1 MTGDNRAVILY
12 ELNEVPWSVVD
23 YYVTQRPKS
32 NLARLLAAGQSLTT
46 RHDDSPELQGLQP
59 WRTWPSLHTSTYDH
73 NSFDLGQDPATFRGD
88 PIWDVAE
95 RAGLSVGLFG
105 PLQSWPARRFAHGGF
120 FVPDTFS
127 QDSATVPSS
136 LSRFQAFNL
145 AMTSEN
151 NFSSD
156 AALDVRTLSATGVDL
171 VRHGLTM
178 KSAGALVAHLV
189 REMRDRRY
197 KSLRPT
203 MQVLPCFDLYW
214 RLHRRHRP
222 RLSVFFTNHVASM
235 MHRFWGDAMPGYTE
249 AHDYVA
255 DDVYG
260 DFIRTAMDFTDR
272 QLGRIRKYV
281 AANPQTM
288 LVIAASMGQGPVDSR
303 FTDRGLFVLA
313 DHTKLVDQ
321 LGLRRADLGLTMYP
335 HLSLVFGE
343 EAAAQAAVG
352 PLQSVTADGG
362 RPLFS
367 RFRVE
372 GRTVTF
378 AIDNALDTGGQ
389 ELGLTVPVQFR
400 PAGKQTIATATP
412 AELGFTY
419 RPRVGGDNTAYH
431 IPEGM
436 LLAYGAGIP
445 RDPSRKEVDVLD
457 VAPSLL
463 ANVLGVEP
471 APSMRGIPTLF
482 GATDSRQRAAD
493 ASGSSV
499 TAGAGGDARLPWST

>member
-1 MTGDNRAVILY
+1 MPGDNRAVILY

-23 YYVTQRPKS
+23 YYTAVRPKS
-32 NLARLLAAGQSLTT
+32 NLAQLLEAGQCLTT
-46 RHDDSPELQGLQP
+46 RHSTSPELQGLQP

-95 RAGLSVGLFG
+95 KAGLSVGLFG
-105 PLQSWPARRFAHGGF
+105 PLQSWPARPFAHGGF
-120 FVPDTFS
+120 YVPDTFS
-127 QDSATVPSS
+127 RDSETVPSS

-156 AALDVRTLSATGVDL
+156 ASLDVRTLTRTGADL
-171 VRHGLTM
+171 VRHGLTAR
-178 KSAGALVAHLV
+178 SASTLVAHLV

-197 KSLRPT
+197 KSLRPS

-214 RLHRRHRP
+214 RLHRKHRP

-235 MHRFWGDAMPGYTE
+235 MHRFWGDAMPGYTD

-303 FTDRGLFVLA
+303 FTDRGLFVLS
-313 DHTKLVDQ
+313 DHTKLVSR
-321 LGLRRADLGLTMYP
+321 LGLGQAELGLTMYP
-335 HLSLVFGE
+335 HLSLVFAD
-343 EAAAQAAVG
+343 EAAAHAATG
-352 PLQSVTADGG
+352 PLQSVTASGG
-362 RPLFS
+362 RALFS
-367 RFRVE
+367 RFRVQ

-378 AIDNALDTGGQ
+378 AIDNAIDSGEE
-389 ELGLTVPVQFR
+389 ELSLSVPVHFR
-400 PAGKQTIATATP
+400 PADTQSTATATP
-412 AELGFTY
+412 IELGFTH

-431 IPEGM
+431 IPEGI
-436 LLAYGAGIP
+436 LLAYGAGIA
-445 RDPSRKEVDVLD
+445 RDASRKEVDVLD

-471 APSMRGIPTLF
+471 ASSMRGMPTLF
-482 GATDSRQRAAD
+482 GSADRGQRAAD
-493 ASGSSV
+493 ASGTSV
-499 TAGAGGDARLPWST
+499 SAGAGGDGRLDWST

>member
-1 MTGDNRAVILY
+1 MLGDNRAVILY

-23 YYVTQRPKS
+23 YYVRRRPKS
-32 NLARLLAAGQSLTT
+32 NLAALLDRGQSLTT
-46 RHDDSPELQGLQP
+46 RHDNSPQLQGLQP
-59 WRTWPSLHTSTYDH
+59 WRTWPSLHTSTYEH

-105 PLQSWPARRFAHGGF
+105 PLQSWPARQFANGGF
-120 FVPDTFS
+120 YVPDTFS
-127 QDSATVPSS
+127 RDSKTFPRS

-156 AALDVRTLSATGVDL
+156 AALDPRTLLATGVDL
-171 VRHGLTM
+171 MRQGLTPR
-178 KSAGALVAHLV
+178 SSRTLVGHVA
-189 REMRDRRY
+189 RELRDQRY
-197 KSLRPT
+197 KSLRPA

-214 RLHRRHRP
+214 RLHRKHRP

-235 MHRFWGDAMPGYTE
+235 MHRFWGDAMPGYTD

-255 DDVYG
+255 DQVYG
-260 DFIRTAMDFTDR
+260 EFIKTAMDFTDL
-272 QLGRIRKYV
+272 QLGRIRKYI
-281 AANPQTM
+281 AAHPETM
-288 LVIAASMGQGPVDSR
+288 LVIAASMGQGPVDCR
-303 FTDRGLFVLA
+303 FTDRGLFVLS
-313 DHTKLVDQ
+313 DHNKLVSQ
-321 LGLRRADLGLTMYP
+321 LGLRPAELGLTMYP
-335 HLSLVFGE
+335 HLSLVF
-343 EAAAQAAVG
+343 ADDASARAAVA
-352 PLQSVTADGG
+352 PLESVHTEGG

-378 AIDNALDTGGQ
+378 AIDNAVDRGA
-389 ELGLTVPVQFR
+389 EDVGLSAPVRFAPGDAR
-400 PAGKQTIATATP
+400 DAATATP

-419 RPRVGGDNTAYH
+419 RARVGGDNTAYH
-431 IPEGM
+431 IPEGI

-445 RDPSRKEVDVLD
+445 RDPTRKEVDVLD

-463 ANVLGVEP
+463 ANVLT
-471 APSMRGIPTLF
+471 S
-482 GATDSRQRAAD
+482 SRLHR
-493 ASGSSV
+493 
-499 TAGAGGDARLPWST
+499 